1 MNNGGVNLNNLV
13 RELEGRLINDALK
26 QTGGNKQAA
35 ARLLG
40 LKRTTFSAKLRR
52 CGVIAPA
59 SLDESGKARRAGNP
73 MDEPIRPPQIMVV
86 DDDQD
91 TVAILARHLER
102 EGFVPIEANS
112 GAQCLKLV
120 HENEVDVILLDLM
133 MPEMD
138 GFQVVKALRDDPVTA
153 EIPIIMI
160 TARDDLDAR
169 AEGMRLGV
177 SDFLAKPVFR
187 RQLASRVR
195 AQLEVVATARNATD
209 TIDRLEA
216 ARKQSRA
223 VSRLAA
229 VRALHRSALRSSHPF
244 DYKLVPDDR
253 SHDHRFRDDKEK
265 FAMNG
270 ETRKPQANVI
280 AALAYLVF
288 FVSGV
293 IFLYLEPYNQ
303 DEFIRFH
310 ARQSIGFSLAWIGI
324 SHRVRGFYRRACRMA
339 SARCSVS
346 FRPWSTSRWRF
357 TGSS

>member
-1 MNNGGVNLNNLV
+1 
-13 RELEGRLINDALK
+13 
-26 QTGGNKQAA
+26 
-35 ARLLG
+35 
-40 LKRTTFSAKLRR
+40 
-52 CGVIAPA
+52 
-59 SLDESGKARRAGNP
+59 
-73 MDEPIRPPQIMVV
+73 MDEPNRPPQILVV

-91 TVAILARHLER
+91 TIAILARHLER

-138 GFQVVKALRDDPVTA
+138 GFQVVKALRDDPLTA

-216 ARKQSRA
+216 ACK
-223 VSRLAA
+223 
-229 VRALHRSALRSSHPF
+229 
-244 DYKLVPDDR
+244 
-253 SHDHRFRDDKEK
+253 
-265 FAMNG
+265 N
-270 ETRKPQANVI
+270 
-280 AALAYLVF
+280 
-288 FVSGV
+288 
-293 IFLYLEPYNQ
+293 
-303 DEFIRFH
+303 H
-310 ARQSIGFSLAWIGI
+310 A
-324 SHRVRGFYRRACRMA
+324 
-339 SARCSVS
+339 
-346 FRPWSTSRWRF
+346 P
-357 TGSS
+357 

>member
-1 MNNGGVNLNNLV
+1 
-13 RELEGRLINDALK
+13 
-26 QTGGNKQAA
+26 
-35 ARLLG
+35 
-40 LKRTTFSAKLRR
+40 
-52 CGVIAPA
+52 
-59 SLDESGKARRAGNP
+59 
-73 MDEPIRPPQIMVV
+73 MDEPNRPPQILVV

-112 GAQCLKLV
+112 GAQCLKMV

-209 TIDRLEA
+209 TMDRLEA
-216 ARKQSRA
+216 ARKNHS
-223 VSRLAA
+223 
-229 VRALHRSALRSSHPF
+229 P
-244 DYKLVPDDR
+244 
-253 SHDHRFRDDKEK
+253 
-265 FAMNG
+265 
-270 ETRKPQANVI
+270 
-280 AALAYLVF
+280 
-288 FVSGV
+288 
-293 IFLYLEPYNQ
+293 
-303 DEFIRFH
+303 
-310 ARQSIGFSLAWIGI
+310 
-324 SHRVRGFYRRACRMA
+324 
-339 SARCSVS
+339 
-346 FRPWSTSRWRF
+346 
-357 TGSS
+357 